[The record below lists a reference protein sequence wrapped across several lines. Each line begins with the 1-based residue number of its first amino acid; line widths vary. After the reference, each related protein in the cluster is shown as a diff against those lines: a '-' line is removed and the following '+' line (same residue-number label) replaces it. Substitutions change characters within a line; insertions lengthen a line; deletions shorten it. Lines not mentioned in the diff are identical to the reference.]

1 MDHVVH
7 NYLTGYLQCLNCGDE
22 YNYNGALPA
31 PISLGIVIMKHFGKI
46 HRECRTLTLNG
57 RELREDNARVKA
69 FWDQEEKERKARAEE
84 DEDEEGEGD
93 PAQGA
98 PTPEGDSVRD
108 VPEGV

>member
-31 PISLGIVIMKHFGKI
+31 PISLGIVIMKHYGKI
-46 HRECRTLTLNG
+46 HRDCLTLTKAG
-57 RELREDNARVKA
+57 EELREENARVRA
-69 FWDQEEKERKARAEE
+69 AWNLEEKERKAHA
-84 DEDEEGEGD
+84 EDEEEEEGD
-93 PAQGA
+93 GDPD